1 MRKYAVYANIVN
13 SLNFSDFTR
22 RELDLFMA
30 ICSLQN
36 GKASQLCVYSFQSL
50 KEYLE
55 WHPRLAKERFSTMLA
70 DVASKLIHLNGAFR
84 LDHEFFAFNLF
95 STFKII
101 ESEEELLVRT
111 NPDFVDL
118 LNYFVNNF
126 TTIELREYI
135 SLKNKYA
142 KLLYQNLRQYK
153 NTGVWYPTVNDLKKH
168 LSSPSSYTTKYLISK
183 VLEPAVR
190 ELSKLPDFQD
200 IQWKPITRKSS
211 SRITAFEISWKPAP
225 PMKYIK
231 TYNKPDFKQNEYDFD
246 ELEKSLTVN

>member
-1 MRKYAVYANIVN
+1 MRKYAFYSNIVN

-36 GKASQLCVYSFQSL
+36 GQASQLCLYSFDAL
-50 KEYLE
+50 KNYLE
-55 WHPRLAKERFSTMLA
+55 WDPKQPKERFPNMLA
-70 DVASKLIHLNGAFR
+70 DVATKLVTLNGAFKIG
-84 LDHEFFAFNLF
+84 HEFFAFSLF
-95 STFKII
+95 STFKIVENE
-101 ESEEELLVRT
+101 ESLLVRT

-200 IQWKPITRKSS
+200 IQWKPITRKNS